1 MPRKLGADTKA
12 YNLGRL
18 EGAIEVLDDLGITWE
33 SHSAQMLKWA
43 IEDMEMRAKSG
54 LGMLRRGTAAFYL
67 TDRHFIAL
75 VCEEDFYSLDVRRL
89 VILNH
94 VFIRF
99 GELKCLVE
107 IAFGEDGVF
116 AHEVV
121 GRMNFDRTG
130 RYADGFIGIGIALIV
145 VTGFLQQRDVVLSGQ
160 YDDPAV
166 MGGGGG
172 NRIRSFGIVG
182 YRAAAFGNTVHSDR
196 TVAVEGCAFVPE
208 AVALDF
214 DMCAAEGMS
223 DVGDF
228 WDGNSR
234 IVSMYIIS

>member
-89 VILNH
+89 VPEWRR
-94 VFIRF
+94 VVEDEVGEQRSGRWFITHD
-99 GELKCLVE
+99 GHELAQSPLGRDSAYDALHGHLLRLPKD
-107 IAFGEDGVF
+107 DGADEEGFPLELVF
-116 AHEVV
+116 AAMDEETGQMDEEPELRGMFMVSEERGLSMIAARDDTV
-121 GRMNFDRTG
+121 LLADLVDQGFDGWLPVEREE
-130 RYADGFIGIGIALIV
+130 LV
-145 VTGFLQQRDVVLSGQ
+145 LQ
-160 YDDPAV
+160 
-166 MGGGGG
+166 
-172 NRIRSFGIVG
+172 
-182 YRAAAFGNTVHSDR
+182 
-196 TVAVEGCAFVPE
+196 
-208 AVALDF
+208 
-214 DMCAAEGMS
+214 
-223 DVGDF
+223 
-228 WDGNSR
+228 
-234 IVSMYIIS
+234 